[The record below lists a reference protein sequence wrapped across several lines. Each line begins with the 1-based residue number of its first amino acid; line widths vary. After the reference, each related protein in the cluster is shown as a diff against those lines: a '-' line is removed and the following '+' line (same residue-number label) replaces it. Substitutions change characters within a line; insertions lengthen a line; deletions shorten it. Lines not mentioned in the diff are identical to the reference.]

1 MLLRHQLRRLSTA
14 VPKRVAF
21 IGLGNMGAPMALNL
35 VKAGFDLRVYD
46 SSPNVS
52 VEGLPPAHD
61 SAVSAAKDAEIVVS
75 MLPNGT
81 ICEQLYS
88 GGGGLLSALQ
98 AGTTVLDCSTIDA
111 PTAKRIAARAAD
123 EGIDYVDAPVSG
135 GTAAAAAA
143 NLAFMCGGDAKAF
156 ERARPV
162 LAGMGPPE
170 KTFHAGPSGSG
181 QVAKACNNMLLAVHM
196 IGTCEALTMGAR
208 SGLEPA
214 ALSEILRASSGR
226 NWSLEVYNPYP
237 GVMEGVPASKG
248 FQPGFMVDLMCKDLS
263 LAMEVTKKAGVDNKM
278 GSLAAEL
285 YAKHQADGSGAL
297 DFSSIINPLF
307 AGAIDQLDRE

>member
-1 MLLRHQLRRLSTA
+1 
-14 VPKRVAF
+14 
-21 IGLGNMGAPMALNL
+21 
-35 VKAGFDLRVYD
+35 
-46 SSPNVS
+46 
-52 VEGLPPAHD
+52 
-61 SAVSAAKDAEIVVS
+61 
-75 MLPNGT
+75 
-81 ICEQLYS
+81 
-88 GGGGLLSALQ
+88 
-98 AGTTVLDCSTIDA
+98 
-111 PTAKRIAARAAD
+111 
-123 EGIDYVDAPVSG
+123 
-135 GTAAAAAA
+135 
-143 NLAFMCGGDAKAF
+143 
-156 ERARPV
+156 
-162 LAGMGPPE
+162 
-170 KTFHAGPSGSG
+170 
-181 QVAKACNNMLLAVHM
+181 
-196 IGTCEALTMGAR
+196 MGAR

-263 LAMEVTKKAGVDNKM
+263 LAMEVAKKAGVDNRM